1 MMESGASHEIWDM
14 RYGIGALFWASLL
27 HILTSEVAVVFLC
40 WWQIVRSSF
49 SSVLLPGHQ
58 EVRAPAPAEL
68 FAMFT
73 LFGASAPHIVRPFDL
88 DN

>member
-1 MMESGASHEIWDM
+1 MIINSRE
-14 RYGIGALFWASLL
+14 YNFN
-27 HILTSEVAVVFLC
+27 VVNN
-40 WWQIVRSSF
+40 IVRSSF

-88 DN
+88 DNGSSFHSSINVILHVASK